1 MTFKV
6 VNGSWDDGTATDKTV
21 TLNGLEGDTLKLAAN
36 QIPAVG
42 NKPADTYKAGA
53 WDVEPSA
60 EAEITAATTYTYT
73 YAAKGTVS
81 HTVTLKVVHGT
92 WKDGTREDKT
102 IVLTGNEGD
111 ELRLNL
117 TDLPGV
123 TKPDEGYDFATGA
136 WSPYDPP
143 TIYHGVASGDPITQ
157 DMTFTFTYGEQ
168 TTQLIMVTLKVVHG
182 EWGDELGGREDRTIF
197 LEGPIG
203 EELRL
208 QFEQIPDVN
217 KPDEGFSALTGSWD
231 KEPPFTLDGEN
242 YGDPITEDTVYTYTY
257 GKIQDQPAGSETG
270 NTETKPGAPV
280 LGATN
285 MDEVV
290 KSVVEAIKSGKLTGV
305 KDEVKQALS
314 QPGAI
319 VTLTLVSKPLADNE
333 IPAQDK
339 NALDRVIQNSGYDGY
354 AAFDLSLLLTVK
366 NPATGE
372 TVTEYL
378 HASSKEVT
386 FTLNVPDN
394 LKKEGRTFFLLHT
407 ANGITNV
414 VGSAQNPG
422 PLNGRSSN
430 FSTYAI
436 AYKDAVATERFTF
449 KKVWMGGKEDKINFK
464 VYYPDGKAYD
474 GTVNKDKVTGKKSME
489 WTFDLGELPVGCSVV
504 EEPVAGYTS
513 RCVNVGEHAADR
525 DRCYNGGTII
535 NKKIP
540 KTGDEEPL
548 LLWAGMIA
556 LGAVGLTATLVIG
569 KKRKVHK

>member
-1 MTFKV
+1 MTV
-6 VNGSWDDGTATDKTV
+6 V
-21 TLNGLEGDTLKLAAN
+21 
-36 QIPAVG
+36 I
-42 NKPADTYKAGA
+42 
-53 WDVEPSA
+53 A
-60 EAEITAATTYTYT
+60 E
-73 YAAKGTVS
+73 
-81 HTVTLKVVHGT
+81 
-92 WKDGTREDKT
+92 
-102 IVLTGNEGD
+102 
-111 ELRLNL
+111 
-117 TDLPGV
+117 
-123 TKPDEGYDFATGA
+123 
-136 WSPYDPP
+136 
-143 TIYHGVASGDPITQ
+143 
-157 DMTFTFTYGEQ
+157 
-168 TTQLIMVTLKVVHG
+168 
-182 EWGDELGGREDRTIF
+182 
-197 LEGPIG
+197 
-203 EELRL
+203 
-208 QFEQIPDVN
+208 
-217 KPDEGFSALTGSWD
+217 
-231 KEPPFTLDGEN
+231 
-242 YGDPITEDTVYTYTY
+242 
-257 GKIQDQPAGSETG
+257 PAGSETG
-270 NTETKPGAPV
+270 NTETKPGAPTIS
-280 LGATN
+280 GSN
-285 MDEVV
+285 MADVV
-290 KSVVEAIKSGKLTGV
+290 KSVVAAIQNGTL
-305 KDEVKQALS
+305 KDAPANIGEIKAAIG

-319 VTLTLVSKPLADNE
+319 VTLTLVSAPLADNG

-339 NALDRVIQNSGYDGY
+339 NALDRVMQTSGYDGY

-449 KKVWMGGKEDKINFK
+449 KKVWMGGKEDQINFK

-489 WTFDLGELPVGCSVV
+489 WTFDLGELPVGCYVM